1 MVGCAAVWLE
11 EEKEAEDDVIL
22 PPDVLDTSLAILC
35 APLKVAKMNDLSNRE
50 AHFCSPAATVILRTS
65 DEDVFGQLRWMS
77 GKCTPDGGLSVAVV
91 LEESPTK
98 LGEEFLTQAQSEF
111 FHNRAFG
118 RVNLER
124 TSLWRIGKVVP
135 RRLLQSDR
143 CAVSVATHLGGTG
156 VPRVMQRCG
165 PQADVGAEDWRRV
178 PQ

>member
-22 PPDVLDTSLAILC
+22 PPDVLDTPVAILC
-35 APLKVAKMNDLSNRE
+35 AKILCNRE
-50 AHFCSPAATVILRTS
+50 AHLCSPASIVILRTS
-65 DEDVFGQLRWMS
+65 DEYVLSQLRSMS
-77 GKCTPDGGLSVAVV
+77 GENSPAGGLSVAVV

-135 RRLLQSDR
+135 RRLL
-143 CAVSVATHLGGTG
+143 
-156 VPRVMQRCG
+156 
-165 PQADVGAEDWRRV
+165 
-178 PQ
+178 

>member
-1 MVGCAAVWLE
+1 M
-11 EEKEAEDDVIL
+11 IL

-77 GKCTPDGGLSVAVV
+77 GKYTPDGGLSVAVV
-91 LEESPTK
+91 LEESPTEPNTK

-135 RRLLQSDR
+135 RRLL
-143 CAVSVATHLGGTG
+143 
-156 VPRVMQRCG
+156 
-165 PQADVGAEDWRRV
+165 
-178 PQ
+178 